1 MYPAPHG
8 RVLRWLAEIG
18 PDLPEAVQARMRAG
32 FFTSTTPLVVGA
44 VNSIAVA
51 GVAYLWLDRW
61 LFAAIAFLDLLLL
74 MLRLV
79 LLRRVHAPSGPVFA
93 TGLLWAG
100 LQGATIA
107 CVVPSGDMAM
117 SMVVLASG
125 LAAIG
130 GIVGRNFAAPRYAM
144 AQVLFI
150 DLSYKTTFATTH
162 PQFLPLIAI
171 QTVAFVLMNRSILR
185 HHRAAAVQA
194 ILGERESHRRSITD
208 PLTELL
214 NRRGLEEAFDARP
227 PAGAGDRTL
236 LYLDLDGFKQVND
249 RLGHA
254 AGDAVLREVGRRLAQ
269 AIGPDAT
276 ACRLGG
282 DEFLVLA
289 DGLDDAAARRLG
301 GRIITAITAPY
312 QVGGGAFA
320 GIGVSVGVARQR
332 PAASGPP
339 LGLADLMRRADQTL
353 YAAKTAGKGRCI
365 LHGAEDAPQVQAA

>member
-1 MYPAPHG
+1 
-8 RVLRWLAEIG
+8 
-18 PDLPEAVQARMRAG
+18 
-32 FFTSTTPLVVGA
+32 
-44 VNSIAVA
+44 
-51 GVAYLWLDRW
+51 
-61 LFAAIAFLDLLLL
+61 
-74 MLRLV
+74 
-79 LLRRVHAPSGPVFA
+79 
-93 TGLLWAG
+93 
-100 LQGATIA
+100 
-107 CVVPSGDMAM
+107 
-117 SMVVLASG
+117 
-125 LAAIG
+125 
-130 GIVGRNFAAPRYAM
+130 
-144 AQVLFI
+144 
-150 DLSYKTTFATTH
+150 
-162 PQFLPLIAI
+162 
-171 QTVAFVLMNRSILR
+171 VAFVLMNRGILR
-185 HHRAAAVQA
+185 QQRAAAVQA

-214 NRRGLEEAFDARP
+214 NRRGLEEAFDAR

-254 AGDAVLREVGRRLAQ
+254 AGDAVLREVGRRLAL